1 MPHDAQASLA
11 ALIESTEDHIWSVD
25 RNYALILFNRAFQRH
40 IEQVYGFRAAVGMH
54 VEDMFLPER
63 AALLLQFFKRALSEG
78 SFRTEHSLLD
88 GHILEMAFNPIVV
101 DGEATGVSVFG
112 KDITERKTA
121 ERALEEAEN
130 KYRNIFDGA
139 LEGMFQA
146 SLEGRP
152 LSANRAVA
160 RMLGYDSVDEL
171 LSTVKDVGH
180 DVIVDPGAR
189 SRYLRKLEEH
199 GAALGFECRFKR
211 KDGTI
216 LWVSLNIRKVC
227 GTDGKASHIEGFFED
242 ITERK
247 RAEMQLRDS
256 EQRYRSIFEQ
266 AAVGIEHTS
275 LEGRILRCNE
285 CFAQIIGYPLDEI
298 PGMTFRQITAP
309 EDLDKSVGVFNELL
323 KSATGTASWEKRYV
337 RKDGSLT
344 WARLKTSTQRD
355 GQGRSL
361 HLITIV
367 EDINARKTAEERL
380 AAAQEALRVSEARY
394 RTVFQTSPNLIDINR
409 LDDGTYI
416 DANKAYLDI
425 LGFEREE
432 VIGRTSWEL
441 NIWADPRDRQNFV
454 EMLRQNSN
462 CRNLAC
468 IIREG
473 TAEGVLDDKRSPK
486 ALLAA

>member
-1 MPHDAQASLA
+1 
-11 ALIESTEDHIWSVD
+11 
-25 RNYALILFNRAFQRH
+25 
-40 IEQVYGFRAAVGMH
+40 
-54 VEDMFLPER
+54 
-63 AALLLQFFKRALSEG
+63 
-78 SFRTEHSLLD
+78 
-88 GHILEMAFNPIVV
+88 
-101 DGEATGVSVFG
+101 
-112 KDITERKTA
+112 
-121 ERALEEAEN
+121 
-130 KYRNIFDGA
+130 
-139 LEGMFQA
+139 
-146 SLEGRP
+146 
-152 LSANRAVA
+152 
-160 RMLGYDSVDEL
+160 
-171 LSTVKDVGH
+171 
-180 DVIVDPGAR
+180 
-189 SRYLRKLEEH
+189 
-199 GAALGFECRFKR
+199 
-211 KDGTI
+211 
-216 LWVSLNIRKVC
+216 
-227 GTDGKASHIEGFFED
+227 
-242 ITERK
+242 
-247 RAEMQLRDS
+247 
-256 EQRYRSIFEQ
+256 
-266 AAVGIEHTS
+266 
-275 LEGRILRCNE
+275 
-285 CFAQIIGYPLDEI
+285 
-298 PGMTFRQITAP
+298 
-309 EDLDKSVGVFNELL
+309 L

-473 TAEGVLDDKRSPK
+473 TAEGVLGDMRSPK